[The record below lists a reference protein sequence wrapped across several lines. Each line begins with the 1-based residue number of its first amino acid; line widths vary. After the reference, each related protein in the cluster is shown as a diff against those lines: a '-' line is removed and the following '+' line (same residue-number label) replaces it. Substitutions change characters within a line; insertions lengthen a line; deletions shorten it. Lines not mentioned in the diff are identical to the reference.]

1 MVPWGVFLLAP
12 PPGQGRAVYAH
23 ARPDAAAWLLAA
35 PSGGMQESDRGGAAG
50 DPGECVAGAEER
62 ERREWAGL
70 EGVAGTFRVG
80 GAMLTWILAGG
91 VDASKSGKIVLFFSL
106 FCFFRNCNSKS
117 VI

>member
-1 MVPWGVFLLAP
+1 MVMEIDRASERRVFLLAP

-50 DPGECVAGAEER
+50 EPRECVAGEER

-70 EGVAGTFRVG
+70 DL
-80 GAMLTWILAGG
+80 GARAEHLGLREP
-91 VDASKSGKIVLFFSL
+91 
-106 FCFFRNCNSKS
+106 C
-117 VI
+117 